1 MEDQMTMQRML
12 HRCDYSKTGRNNIQ
26 EISAFHVEYDQK
38 CHVCG
43 EPLAPIREVLA
54 YIYDELTRGSE

>member
-1 MEDQMTMQRML
+1 MTLQTML
-12 HRCDYSKTGRNNIQ
+12 HRCDYSKTGHNNIF
-26 EISAFHVEYDQK
+26 EVTAFHVEYDQK

-54 YIYDELTRGSE
+54 YIYRELTEGSE